1 MKRKKMQ
8 ASTDIPTTSMGDIVF
23 LLLIFFLVTTVFNNE
38 MGLQIILPE
47 ESKEEVKVKSE
58 DIVKVR
64 IDKMGNVKMHYYTGG
79 EEITVP
85 VDWQEVSDKTIEI
98 LNQDEENKLI
108 FSIIPTR
115 SAKYE
120 YMVRTFDQ
128 LKIAFEET
136 GEKERISLSPAED
149 DEE

>member
-8 ASTDIPTTSMGDIVF
+8 AATDIPTTSMGDIVF

-47 ESKEEVKVKSE
+47 ESKEEIKVKSK

-64 IDKMGNVKMHYYTGG
+64 IDKMGNVKLNYYVQG
-79 EEITVP
+79 EPTTVP
-85 VDWQEVSDKTIEI
+85 VDWRDVSDKVIEI
-98 LNQDEENKLI
+98 LNADTEDKLI

-128 LKIAFEET
+128 LKIAFEKT
-136 GEKERISLSPAED
+136 GDKERISLSPAED